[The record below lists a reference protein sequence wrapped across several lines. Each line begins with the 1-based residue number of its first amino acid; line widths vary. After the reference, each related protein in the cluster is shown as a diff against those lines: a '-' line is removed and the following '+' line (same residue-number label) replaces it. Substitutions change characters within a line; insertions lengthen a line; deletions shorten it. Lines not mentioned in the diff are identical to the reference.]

1 MPEVCANP
9 FAQSCMTEEQKYQ
22 GALYKEKQNKSQK
35 NNANQKKNQPQ
46 KSQHTNGE
54 KAQNGN
60 ASHSERIPP
69 PAPSP
74 PLPSSDKPASS
85 STQEASSE
93 KKKDVNVFDYLVND
107 ESPNP
112 NASQVSLDDKP
123 KEQMKMV
130 PGAPS
135 VFEPSKAL
143 ARLDTDVEDEEKQYD
158 VAYEENGFSY
168 GADPIKPS
176 LYKNQDSNVSMD
188 FMTPAPKKKK
198 KDKKNKA
205 EEKSAK
211 ASDKKRKRGH
221 PDEQDSQEASKSQD
235 PDTPMVDTPWST
247 ANNAGTPV
255 LKHSG
260 LTGGLDR
267 MMRDERVPSPDYEGS
282 SENDTQDG
290 RRRFHDRQSPSKRT
304 RRAENGLGISMKDG
318 ANQIMSMFGGSTASE
333 NGGSVAESSSQ
344 ALQKVRRGS
353 SPSDDDGSG
362 KKPKKSSSKHD
373 PETRKSKRKI
383 SGHSHTDA
391 RPSRRLKATAESRD
405 SDRSDDENRK
415 VVIYRRSELTDEE
428 IQRQKA
434 AYFLSLVN
442 KGPESERGCSI
453 NKTLKR
459 YHRDCPYVSEDDE
472 RESEGRGRRRSRH
485 SNRDRKYEE
494 EKDLWRALRLK
505 RNDRGE
511 IVVFV

>member
-1 MPEVCANP
+1 
-9 FAQSCMTEEQKYQ
+9 MTEEQKYQ

-35 NNANQKKNQPQ
+35 NNANQKKNNPPQ
-46 KSQHTNGE
+46 KPQQTNGE
-54 KAQNGN
+54 RAPNGN
-60 ASHSERIPP
+60 ASNSAPIPP

-74 PLPSSDKPASS
+74 PLAPRDKPAQ
-85 STQEASSE
+85 STEETSE
-93 KKKDVNVFDYLVND
+93 KKDVNVFDYLVKD
-107 ESPNP
+107 ESPN
-112 NASQVSLDDKP
+112 ASRISLEDKP

-176 LYKNQDSNVSMD
+176 LYKYESNISMD
-188 FMTPAPKKKK
+188 FTTPASKKK
-198 KDKKNKA
+198 KDKKNKT

-211 ASDKKRKRGH
+211 SDKKRKRGH
-221 PDEQDSQEASKSQD
+221 PDEQDSQEAKSQD
-235 PDTPMVDTPWST
+235 SDTPMVDTPWST

-267 MMRDERVPSPDYEGS
+267 MMRNERVPSPDYEGS
-282 SENDTQDG
+282 SENENQDG
-290 RRRFHDRQSPSKRT
+290 RRRYNDRQSPSKRT

-318 ANQIMSMFGGSTASE
+318 ANKTMSMFGGSTVSDQS
-333 NGGSVAESSSQ
+333 GSVAEPSQ

-353 SPSDDDGSG
+353 SDDESG
-362 KKPKKSSSKHD
+362 KKSKKSSSSSTSKHND
-373 PETRKSKRKI
+373 TETRKSKRKI
-383 SGHSHTDA
+383 SGSHSHTDA
-391 RPSRRLKATAESRD
+391 RPSRRLKATESRD
-405 SDRSDDENRK
+405 SDRSDEDNRK
-415 VVIYRRSELTDEE
+415 VIIYRRNNHELTDEE

-472 RESEGRGRRRSRH
+472 RESETRGRRRSRH
-485 SNRDRKYEE
+485 SSRDRKYEE